1 SEDRFEVVIVCLAS
15 RNISLVLAE
24 WEGWVELTSLPVI
37 AVNQCQLRLVKC
49 DEAHSRNFE
58 RDYREIY
65 PKSNRLLLVAVLKN
79 EPFGSL

>member
-1 SEDRFEVVIVCLAS
+1 MICLAS
-15 RNISLVLAE
+15 RNVFPDLAE

-65 PKSNRLLLVAVLKN
+65 LKSNRLLLVVAQKTSHLARFKIYAL
-79 EPFGSL
+79 E

>member
-1 SEDRFEVVIVCLAS
+1 MICLAS
-15 RNISLVLAE
+15 RNVFPDLAE

-37 AVNQCQLRLVKC
+37 AVNQCQLRSVKC

-65 PKSNRLLLVAVLKN
+65 PKSNRLLLVAALKN

>member
-1 SEDRFEVVIVCLAS
+1 M
-15 RNISLVLAE
+15 
-24 WEGWVELTSLPVI
+24 ELTSLPVI

-65 PKSNRLLLVAVLKN
+65 PKSNRLLLVAALKN